1 MKSFYLS
8 SAPAQ
13 MTLLVALFLTLILS
27 LFLLLASFD
36 KQREK
41 RKSILRLSVF
51 LFFLILLSVLADAFS
66 RMTEGLE
73 YKTLLPL
80 PMWLLWCITFAADFL
95 LIWDIAGLYRQG
107 KQALSRDSIKQALD
121 MLPSGICYF
130 TPFGNVKLCNRQ
142 MDSLFR
148 TIAQSDLQTLAELRD
163 ALSDCDACSGVI
175 CLSKERQTYLFPDGK
190 AWRFRQTE
198 LKASDG
204 AFYTEAVFS
213 DVTELYHKNLEL
225 KAQIKQ
231 LNAISRE
238 LKWLS
243 DNALILTREK
253 EVLSAKTKLHDD
265 MGAGLIAIRHILNN
279 NRTEEEA
286 NAVDLFRRAVSAIK
300 YDNAYPRGCGE
311 LDRFLQDAEA
321 IGIKVNLSG
330 ELPEPEELRRVM
342 ILAMRECLTNSV
354 RHAGATTIHIA
365 VEKNGDGI
373 SLKITNDGRPPET
386 EVVPKGG
393 LLNLYRHIMDCGGT
407 MEIQSKPVFVL
418 TVVLPAIKEGTDE
431 TGTYCRRSADAP

>member
-1 MKSFYLS
+1 MRNFYLS

-13 MTLLVALFLTLILS
+13 TTLLVALFLTLIFS
-27 LFLLLASFD
+27 LFLMLAAYGR
-36 KQREK
+36 QRDK

-66 RMTEGLE
+66 RMTEGLA
-73 YKTLLPL
+73 YRTWLPL
-80 PMWLLWCITFAADFL
+80 PMWLLWCVTFAADL
-95 LIWDIAGLYRQG
+95 LLLWDMAGLRRQG

-130 TPFGNVKLCNRQ
+130 TPSGSVKLCNRQ

-148 TIAQSDLQTLAELRD
+148 TISQSDLQTLAELQE
-163 ALSDCDACSGVI
+163 ALKDCDACSGVI

-190 AWRFRQTE
+190 AWRYRQTE
-198 LKASDG
+198 VKASDG
-204 AFYTEAVFS
+204 ALYTEAIFS
-213 DVTELYHKNLEL
+213 DITELYSKNLEL
-225 KAQIKQ
+225 KAQIKR
-231 LNAISRE
+231 LKAISRE

-279 NRTEEEA
+279 NGTQEA
-286 NAVDLFRRAVSAIK
+286 ATAVDVFRRAVSAIK
-300 YDNAYPRGCGE
+300 YDNAYPRGHSE

-321 IGIKVNLSG
+321 IGIKVDLSG
-330 ELPEPEELRRVM
+330 ELPEQEELRRVM

-354 RHAGATTIHIA
+354 RHAGATTIHIM
-365 VEKNGDGI
+365 VEKKEDGI
-373 SLKITNDGRPPET
+373 SMQITNDGRVPET

-393 LLNLYRHIMDCGGT
+393 LRNLQRYIMDLGGT
-407 MEIQSKPVFVL
+407 MEIQSKPGFAL
-418 TVVLPAIKEGTDE
+418 TVVLPVIKEGTK
-431 TGTYCRRSADAP
+431 

>member
-8 SAPAQ
+8 STSAQ
-13 MTLLVALFLTLILS
+13 TILLVALFLTLILS
-27 LFLLLASFD
+27 LFLLLAAYGRQRD
-36 KQREK
+36 KWK
-41 RKSILRLSVF
+41 KYLHLSVF

-66 RMTEGLE
+66 RITEGLE
-73 YKTLLPL
+73 YKMWLPL

-95 LIWDIAGLYRQG
+95 IIWDIAGQWRLRRQS
-107 KQALSRDSIKQALD
+107 LSRDSIKQALD

-130 TPFGNVKLCNRQ
+130 TPSGSVKLCNRQ

-148 TIAQSDLQTLAELRD
+148 TIAQSDLQTLAELQD
-163 ALSDCDACSGVI
+163 ALSDCDACGGVI
-175 CLSKERQTYLFPDGK
+175 RLSQESQAYLFPDGK
-190 AWRFRQTE
+190 AWRYRQTE
-198 LKASDG
+198 VKAEDG
-204 AFYTEAVFS
+204 VVYTEAVFS
-213 DVTELYHKNLEL
+213 DITELYNKNLEL
-225 KAQIKQ
+225 KAQIKR

-279 NRTEEEA
+279 NQTEEAA
-286 NAVDLFRRAVSAIK
+286 NAIELFRRAVSAIK
-300 YDNAYPRGCGE
+300 YDNAYPQGHSE
-311 LDRFLQDAEA
+311 LDRFLHDAEA

-330 ELPEPEELRRVM
+330 ELPDQEELRYVM

-354 RHAGATTIHIA
+354 RHAGATAIHIT
-365 VEKNGDGI
+365 VEKKGD
-373 SLKITNDGRPPET
+373 SVSMKITNDGRPPET

-393 LLNLYRHIMDCGGT
+393 LHNLYRHIIACGGT
-407 MEIQSKPVFVL
+407 MEIQSKPSFAL
-418 TVVLPAIKEGTDE
+418 TVVLTVIQEGTE
-431 TGTYCRRSADAP
+431 